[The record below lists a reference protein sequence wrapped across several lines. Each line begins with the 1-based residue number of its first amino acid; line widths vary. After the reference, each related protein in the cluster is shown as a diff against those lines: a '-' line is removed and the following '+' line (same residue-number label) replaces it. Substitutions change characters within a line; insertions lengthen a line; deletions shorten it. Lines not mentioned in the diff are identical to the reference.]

1 MTAAES
7 ALAGLGRLA
16 AGGDGAVDV
25 GGAALLLAALTRSRL
40 DREPYR
46 RHLGQL
52 SREVAAYAGSDG
64 GGGPAAVLDRRADAL
79 GQVIARHHGYAG
91 AEFAPDDVDGAD
103 FARVIDSRRGL
114 SEPLGLLY
122 LHAARAQGWQAT
134 ALDFPG
140 RLLVR
145 LDHGATRRILDPRDG
160 RPLGPGRLRALFKTA
175 AGHAALL
182 EPVTPQPITDRD
194 ALARLQ
200 SEAATRLARA
210 GRLVEAVAAF
220 RSMLLLAPGAAG
232 GAPET
237 EPEAVPLDQPRA
249 AVGALEAYLGRA
261 ENSRFRDCAS
271 ALLKALRQRLN

>member
-7 ALAGLGRLA
+7 ALAGLGHLA

-25 GGAALLLAALTRSRL
+25 GGAALLLAALTRRRL

-46 RHLGQL
+46 RHLGRL
-52 SREVAAYAGSDG
+52 AREVAAYAGSDG
-64 GGGPAAVLDRRADAL
+64 GGGPAAVLDRRAEAL
-79 GQVIARHHGYAG
+79 GQVIQRHHGYAG
-91 AEFAPDDVDGAD
+91 ADFAPDDPDGAD

-145 LDHGATRRILDPRDG
+145 LDHGATRRILDPGDG
-160 RPLGPGRLRALFKTA
+160 RPLGPGRLRALFKA
-175 AGHAALL
+175 AGDAAELK
-182 EPVTPQPITDRD
+182 PATPQPITDRD

-200 SEAATRLARA
+200 GEAATRLARA
-210 GRLVEAVAAF
+210 GRLAEALAAF

-237 EPEAVPLDQPRA
+237 EPEAVPLDHPRA

-271 ALLKALRQRLN
+271 ALLQALKQRLN